1 MIEQFK
7 PIELK
12 LKGLLDSERFEHTIG
27 VAHTAA
33 CMAMCYGEDVERA
46 YQTGLLHDCGK
57 YYKKDEFVKVCQE
70 NNVPISDFEYENPAL
85 LHAKLGAHYAR
96 TVYGV
101 TDEEIISAIAYH
113 TTGKPGM
120 TVFEQII
127 YIADYIE
134 PCREVVPHQAEI
146 RKMAFEDLDK
156 CMVMISK
163 NTIDFLVS
171 AGRPIDN
178 ITRDTYEYYKAK
190 VEGHE

>member
-12 LKGLLDSERFEHTIG
+12 LKELLDAERFEHTIG
-27 VAHTAA
+27 VAHTTA
-33 CMAMCYGEDVERA
+33 CMAMCYGLDVERA
-46 YQTGLLHDCGK
+46 YQAGLLHDCGK
-57 YYKKDEFVKVCQE
+57 YYKKNEFIKVCEE
-70 NNVPISDFEYENPAL
+70 NHVPISDFEYENPAL

-101 TDEEIISAIAYH
+101 TDEEMISAIAYH

-146 RKMAFEDLDK
+146 RKMAFENLDK
-156 CMVMISK
+156 CMVMILK
-163 NTIDFLVS
+163 NTIDYLQE
-171 AGRPIDN
+171 AGRAIDS
-178 ITRDTYEYYKAK
+178 ITRDTYEYYAAK
-190 VEGHE
+190 VK